1 MPTDADLD
9 KGSYREIL
17 ALIRG
22 MDGRITETNARV
34 TETRDDAREARDTAR
49 ALRVATEA
57 QAIPAE
63 MAKLGAAIEKVGSDG
78 RSDLVN
84 TASKITTEMRDGLTD
99 LAARTAA
106 LESFRS
112 RIEGAGG
119 VFGWLA
125 KNMPWLL
132 TVAFAI
138 AAAVGLSGKHP

>member
-1 MPTDADLD
+1 MPTDADID

-84 TASKITTEMRDGLTD
+84 TASKITTEMRDGLAD
-99 LAARTAA
+99 LAARTAV
-106 LESFRS
+106 LETFKSKV
-112 RIEGAGG
+112 EGAGG
-119 VFGWLA
+119 VFGWFA
-125 KNMPWLL
+125 KNMPWLI
-132 TVAFAI
+132 AI
-138 AAAVGLSGKHP
+138 CGAALAALGWSGKHP